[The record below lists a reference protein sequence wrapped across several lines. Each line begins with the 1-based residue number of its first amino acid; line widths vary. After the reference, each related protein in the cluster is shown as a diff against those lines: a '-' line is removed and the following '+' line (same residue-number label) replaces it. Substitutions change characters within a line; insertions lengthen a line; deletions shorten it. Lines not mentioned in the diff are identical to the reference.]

1 MLHSIGEAA
10 GLTPTLA
17 RLLADGMRSDDTAL
31 PFQAPK
37 SMLNVPLS
45 GARRFAAQSWSFQR
59 MRAVGKA
66 HGATLNDVLLA
77 MCSGALRR
85 YLLDADALPAESLVA
100 AIPVALPVDRDTDG
114 GNAVT
119 MVLCSLATDID
130 DPHERLRRI
139 HTSMLAAK
147 NVMAGRSALQISLF
161 GLATATG
168 PAAANL
174 LPGFAGRARPAYN
187 LVISNVPGPRSTLYW
202 NGARAVGWY
211 PVSIPTE
218 GNAVNITVVSY
229 ADNIEFGLIG
239 CRRSIPHLQRLLD
252 DLEHSLRELES
263 APASSLQGQKTSDR
277 NSKGYVTVAIL
288 DRFRLDDR
296 VAVVTGA
303 SSGLGVAF
311 ARAFAEA
318 GADVVLA
325 ARRPDRLQQTAACV
339 RAAGRSALCV
349 PTDIADP
356 AQVQHMVE
364 AAMAQFG
371 KIDILINN
379 AGIGTA
385 IPATREAPEQ
395 FRQVIDVNLN
405 GAYWAAQACAR
416 VMRPGSTIVN
426 ISSVLGLT
434 TASLPQAAYSASKAG
449 LIGLT
454 RDLAQQWGTR
464 KGIRVNALAP
474 GFFESE
480 MTDEYPDGYLDRM
493 TPRMVLGRIGNPDEL
508 AASAIWLASDASGYV
523 TGQTVAVDGGITIT

>member
-1 MLHSIGEAA
+1 M
-10 GLTPTLA
+10 
-17 RLLADGMRSDDTAL
+17 
-31 PFQAPK
+31 
-37 SMLNVPLS
+37 
-45 GARRFAAQSWSFQR
+45 
-59 MRAVGKA
+59 
-66 HGATLNDVLLA
+66 
-77 MCSGALRR
+77 
-85 YLLDADALPAESLVA
+85 
-100 AIPVALPVDRDTDG
+100 
-114 GNAVT
+114 
-119 MVLCSLATDID
+119 
-130 DPHERLRRI
+130 
-139 HTSMLAAK
+139 
-147 NVMAGRSALQISLF
+147 
-161 GLATATG
+161 
-168 PAAANL
+168 
-174 LPGFAGRARPAYN
+174 
-187 LVISNVPGPRSTLYW
+187 
-202 NGARAVGWY
+202 
-211 PVSIPTE
+211 
-218 GNAVNITVVSY
+218 
-229 ADNIEFGLIG
+229 
-239 CRRSIPHLQRLLD
+239 
-252 DLEHSLRELES
+252 
-263 APASSLQGQKTSDR
+263 
-277 NSKGYVTVAIL
+277 TVAIL

-325 ARRPDRLQQTAACV
+325 ARRPDRLQQTAASV

-371 KIDILINN
+371 KIDTLINN
-379 AGIGTA
+379 AGVGTA
-385 IPATREAPEQ
+385 VPATREAPEQ

-434 TASLPQAAYSASKAG
+434 TAKLPQAAYSASKAG